1 MQLFALLILYRSLDR
16 LCKSL
21 DLRFARL
28 CLRILAYSKRIV
40 FPLCLVEG
48 CSTSSKLAFSNTFDI
63 RLFNS
68 LITGSVSVS
77 QSVFASL
84 ALAMDLA
91 KDITSSIKSIVES
104 FRSEQLFVRRFTA
117 RSIMPCGFLGRM
129 LIALGACCNCKRIE
143 FSSRSHV
150 AMLHRFRLVFI
161 LFRVRLFYVEH

>member
-1 MQLFALLILYRSLDR
+1 MSCATICFVDFVSIARS
-16 LCKSL
+16 SVQES
-21 DLRFARL
+21 RFTI
-28 CLRILAYSKRIV
+28 CSVVSSNSRIFQRIV
-40 FPLCLVEG
+40 FPLCLAG
-48 CSTSSKLAFSNTFDI
+48 CSSKLAFSNTFDI

-77 QSVFASL
+77 QFVFASL

-161 LFRVRLFYVEH
+161 LFRVRLFHVEH